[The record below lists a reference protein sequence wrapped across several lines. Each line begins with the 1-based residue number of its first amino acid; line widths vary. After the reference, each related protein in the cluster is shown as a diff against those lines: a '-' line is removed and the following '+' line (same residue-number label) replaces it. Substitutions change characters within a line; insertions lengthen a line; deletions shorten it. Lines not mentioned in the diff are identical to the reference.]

1 MSHDNGENT
10 DDDGPKTTGRAGATI
25 AALEAGKVMIYKL
38 WRVIPLRI
46 AIALSIFSAGNI
58 FGTNQYNARGED
70 TRARGSIGGLCSTT
84 DIQIGHWVNVTMDV
98 PPYTPM
104 PGEVQDK
111 TCPGFKPNEIFHTWE
126 WEPDVK
132 CEFTRYDSNSF
143 CNLTK
148 NMTLAIIGDSISFD
162 HYLSVTHLLGAPKA
176 LPKARNHDALLTS
189 QVCNGNT
196 LLIGKRDFYLNH
208 VEEIINQYSPDV
220 LVLNRGAHYVP
231 NDELLNHMVNKVFP
245 QLNQWQQKMCTEK
258 ERDCLL
264 IWRTTVPGHPDCA
277 QYNEP
282 SNSVAEMEELVNSY
296 TNSGYNWEK
305 FKIQNQL
312 VLEAFAHTNLTYEV
326 MDSYFI
332 NILRPDMHPSSADCL
347 HTVGPVASYT
357 SFLQHVCFLCVSD
370 IYLHAPHL
378 FGKVPPHGQH
388 V

>member
-1 MSHDNGENT
+1 
-10 DDDGPKTTGRAGATI
+10 
-25 AALEAGKVMIYKL
+25 
-38 WRVIPLRI
+38 
-46 AIALSIFSAGNI
+46 
-58 FGTNQYNARGED
+58 
-70 TRARGSIGGLCSTT
+70 
-84 DIQIGHWVNVTMDV
+84 
-98 PPYTPM
+98 
-104 PGEVQDK
+104 
-111 TCPGFKPNEIFHTWE
+111 
-126 WEPDVK
+126 
-132 CEFTRYDSNSF
+132 
-143 CNLTK
+143 
-148 NMTLAIIGDSISFD
+148 
-162 HYLSVTHLLGAPKA
+162 
-176 LPKARNHDALLTS
+176 
-189 QVCNGNT
+189 
-196 LLIGKRDFYLNH
+196 
-208 VEEIINQYSPDV
+208 
-220 LVLNRGAHYVP
+220 
-231 NDELLNHMVNKVFP
+231 
-245 QLNQWQQKMCTEK
+245 MCTEK

-326 MDSYFI
+326 MDAYFI